1 MSSSH
6 LPVILD
12 ALNKKTAE
20 LGAICA
26 TAAGD
31 PARSVV
37 LGVELERELP
47 GVIRALR
54 SADALIIGASS
65 VSNTSAEV
73 SLSVVSALEAAKG
86 LAARALAL
94 DCVPGD
100 VTLDYAEAA
109 LADIDRA
116 VSRGEGVLS
125 TVLHSAFRQ
134 DGDSCAHLWPI
145 VAAIAQCLEEVG
157 DSPLVTAFYNGLLDV
172 EDALSLSDLLTQMVE
187 QCLPLFLNSNPW
199 QKKAFGKLLFQLHS
213 GEVAALGGTSPMTCE
228 QYLAAVA
235 MPPCEE
241 LKLAV

>member
-20 LGAICA
+20 LCAICA

-37 LGVELERELP
+37 MGVELERELP

-65 VSNTSAEV
+65 VSSSSAELC
-73 SLSVVSALEAAKG
+73 LSVVSALEAAKG

-116 VSRGEGVLS
+116 VSRGEGMLS
-125 TVLHSAFRQ
+125 TVLHSAFRE

-145 VAAIAQCLEEVG
+145 VAAIAHSLEEVG
-157 DSPLVTAFYNGLLDV
+157 ESPLVSAFYYGLLDV
-172 EDALSLSDLLTQMVE
+172 EDAFTLSNLLTQMVE
-187 QCLPLFLNSNPW
+187 QCLPLFFNSNPW
-199 QKKAFGKLLFQLHS
+199 QKKGFGKLLFQLHS
-213 GEVAALGGTSPMTCE
+213 GEVAALGGTSPFTCE
-228 QYLAAVA
+228 QYIAAVA
-235 MPPCEE
+235 IPPCDE

>member
-12 ALNKKTAE
+12 ALNKKAAE
-20 LGAICA
+20 LCAICA

-37 LGVELERELP
+37 MGVELERELP

-65 VSNTSAEV
+65 VSSSSAELC
-73 SLSVVSALEAAKG
+73 LSVVSALEAAKG

-116 VSRGEGVLS
+116 VSRGEGMLS
-125 TVLHSAFRQ
+125 TVLHSAFRE

-145 VAAIAQCLEEVG
+145 VAAIAHSLEEVG
-157 DSPLVTAFYNGLLDV
+157 ESPLVSAFYYGLLDV
-172 EDALSLSDLLTQMVE
+172 EDAFTLSNLLTQMVE
-187 QCLPLFLNSNPW
+187 QCLPLLQLQSLAEKGLW
-199 QKKAFGKLLFQLHS
+199 QASFQLHS
-213 GEVAALGGTSPMTCE
+213 GEVAALGGTSPFTCE
-228 QYLAAVA
+228 QYIAAVA
-235 MPPCEE
+235 IPPCDE